1 MCGMRRDD
9 DEPGRKS
16 RWPRRIARIGAA
28 TLAVT
33 AVGLASPAGAHVT
46 VTSSTTAAGAH
57 AILQFSVAHGCGDSP
72 TTGITIQI
80 PAQITSVTPTR
91 NPLWQVSKRTEK
103 VDPPVTDSHGNQIT
117 ERVTAVT
124 YRTDTP
130 LPDGYRDVLE
140 LSVQLPETAGTDL
153 LFPTIQTCE
162 TGESA
167 WIEVPQDGQTIHELE
182 RPAPG
187 FAVSA
192 GTLHHV
198 ATEAQPAPAPPAS
211 SNGVTLAA
219 LLAGLVGSALG
230 AVSLF
235 QQHRRA

>member
-1 MCGMRRDD
+1 MRREDN
-9 DEPGRKS
+9 GS
-16 RWPRRIARIGAA
+16 GGSLWSRRIARVGAVA
-28 TLAVT
+28 LAVT
-33 AVGLASPAGAHVT
+33 VVGLASPASAHVT
-46 VTSSTTAAGAH
+46 VTPSTTAAGAH
-57 AILQFSVAHGCGDSP
+57 AVLQFSVAHGCADSP

-91 NPLWQVSKRTEK
+91 NAWWQVSKRTEK
-103 VDPPVTDSHGNQIT
+103 VDPPVTDAHGNQIV

-140 LSVQLPETAGTDL
+140 LAVQLPETPGTDL
-153 LFPTIQTCE
+153 LFPTVQTCA

-167 WIEVPQDGQTIHELE
+167 WIEVPQNGQTLHRLD

-187 FAVSA
+187 FVVSA
-192 GTLHHV
+192 GIHH
-198 ATEAQPAPAPPAS
+198 AAETPPAPAPAPG
-211 SNGVTLAA
+211 NGVTLAA
-219 LLAGLVGSALG
+219 LLAGLVGSALA